1 MERRTAATVCT
12 TTEGAEHVNQEN
24 IKAAEKVLV
33 DNGIEADEAATVLQA
48 LGYALLD
55 VELYPTCS

>member
-1 MERRTAATVCT
+1 MNKITV
-12 TTEGAEHVNQEN
+12 VRDVSQEN

-55 VELYPTCS
+55 VELYQNPS